1 MLFNTVTKTCAISAL
16 VNCGDRVK
24 PDHKTTTSPAPTTE
38 TPDEGFKCK
47 NSFYGVYVDPERC
60 DRYYTCSMKKA
71 TLHKCP
77 GNWLFNSLTRTC
89 AIPALVSCGGRVI
102 PTVPT
107 STTEIPTTT
116 ETTTIPTTVPTST
129 SPTTTETTTIPTTV
143 PTSTRISPT
152 TIETTTIPTT
162 VPTSPR
168 TSPTTKIPTTVADCA
183 TDGYFPVV
191 GDCSRFFICHN
202 GMRYDQRCVDGLVYN
217 PIMEICD
224 WPANVPSCK

>member
-116 ETTTIPTTVPTST
+116 K
-129 SPTTTETTTIPTTV
+129 
-143 PTSTRISPT
+143 
-152 TIETTTIPTT
+152 TTTIPTT

-168 TSPTTKIPTTVADCA
+168 TSPTTTKTTTIPTTVPTRTTKIPTTVADCA

-202 GMRYDQRCVDGLVYN
+202 GMRYDQRCVDGLFYN